1 MAPVNPSAIYS
12 RFNLKKATVKYIN
25 FLNFLI
31 SVKMGELTDI
41 TRQRGDTRL
50 GTRAGDVDD
59 AVEYL
64 LRSRL
69 AVQKEI
75 SYTINTLNLF
85 AENAPAD
92 AQNKFMIDQLNTECV
107 LIKAADKFP
116 INLVFSETGFE
127 FIKYVKFSVAGNL
140 AYSLERRV

>member
-1 MAPVNPSAIYS
+1 
-12 RFNLKKATVKYIN
+12 
-25 FLNFLI
+25 
-31 SVKMGELTDI
+31 MGELTDI
-41 TRQRGDTRL
+41 TRQRDDTRL

-64 LRSRL
+64 LKSRL
-69 AVQKEI
+69 TVQKEI

-107 LIKAADKFP
+107 LIKATDKFP

-127 FIKYVKFSVAGNL
+127 FIKDIKFSVAGNL
-140 AYSLERRV
+140 AYSLQRRV